1 MNNAHRRPAPAA
13 GPPGRLPGWG
23 GAIGGAIASA
33 TDIGLIGRDAELA
46 ALRRLIDR
54 IRHEGSS
61 VLFRGEPGVG
71 KSSVLQAAAA
81 MGRDSN
87 ALVLEAS
94 GIESESMLPFA
105 GLHQLL
111 RPLLNRPSSLPD
123 VQQRALLTALGLR
136 DGPAPQLF
144 LIALAALTL
153 ITDTAATQ
161 PVVLIVDDVQWIDG
175 PTNDVLAFISRR
187 VRHDPVMMI
196 TALRDGHVAAVCSAD
211 AREVTLAGL
220 DEDSSRELL
229 NRASADLNS
238 AGLTSTGLTSA
249 DRRTI
254 LGYARG
260 NPLALVELPGSWRSA
275 DGEARSAA
283 PDMVPLTTRLERA
296 FAARI
301 TELPPLARDALLI
314 AAVNTEESLVEVL
327 AGTTILAGSA
337 VTTEILEPAQHARLV
352 TFNEVTIRFR
362 HPLVRSGV
370 LYSESLRRRQAAH
383 AAIGQTLPADS
394 DRRVWHQ
401 AQSVDGPDDEVA
413 DRLDATHAGSIARG
427 SVATAVA
434 ALERSAQLTTDSRTR
449 GRRLLA
455 AAQHAFALGRVDLV
469 HRLVD
474 EAEGNDLS
482 ELDLARAEWLRE
494 IFSEGKLGDSARIL
508 ELCEF
513 AARSAESGEVGLAL
527 DLLASAAL
535 RSWWAIAEPRARDR
549 VVTVAESLSG
559 SQLDPRCIAA
569 VALTEPVAKGR
580 QTLRRLAAIGA
591 GSTRNADDLL
601 QLGNA
606 ARAIGAE
613 VLASDYFDGAETK
626 LREQGQLGLLPH
638 VLAVHAAVCLDLGDW
653 RRAAHSLDEARR
665 LAVETGQPTWGT
677 GVAAVEAVF
686 TALTGDTEAAL
697 GQAADIERAFS
708 GQAAN
713 DFRSLAQLARG
724 AAHLSD
730 GQHAAAYAELEP
742 LFDPADPR
750 HHPRE
755 SLSGFMFLAEAA
767 AGCGERSAARV
778 LAARME
784 QLAET
789 TQSPVIAVQLLYA
802 RPVLADD
809 ADAEGLFRL
818 GLEQDLTRWPWPRA
832 RIQFGYGSWLRR
844 KRRMTEAREPL
855 RAALATFELIG
866 AAGWAGQA
874 RTALRAA
881 GERDSAA
888 STASP
893 ESLMTG
899 QEMQIARLAAEGL
912 SNREIGAQLYLSPR
926 TVGSHLYRIFP
937 KLGIRSRS
945 QLATLLAGS

>member
-1 MNNAHRRPAPAA
+1 MSSAHRKPGPAA
-13 GPPGRLPGWG
+13 GPPASLPGWG
-23 GAIGGAIASA
+23 DA
-33 TDIGLIGRDAELA
+33 TDIQLIGRDAELA
-46 ALRRLIDR
+46 ALGRLISR

-61 VLFRGEPGVG
+61 VILRGEPGVG

-81 MGRDSN
+81 MGRDAS

-111 RPLLNRPSSLPD
+111 RPLLNRPSSLPE

-161 PVVLIVDDVQWIDG
+161 PVVLVVDDVQWIDG

-196 TALRDGHVAAVCSAD
+196 TALRDGHVAAVCAAD
-211 AREVTLAGL
+211 AREINLAGL

-229 NRASADLNS
+229 NRAG
-238 AGLTSTGLTSA
+238 AGLTSV

-260 NPLALVELPGSWRSA
+260 NPLALVELPGTWRSA
-275 DGEARSAA
+275 HGEARSAA

-296 FAARI
+296 FAVRI
-301 TELPPLARDALLI
+301 TELPARTRDALLI
-314 AAVNTEESLVEVL
+314 AAVNVEESLLEVL
-327 AGTTILAGSA
+327 AGTTILSESP
-337 VTTEILEPAQHARLV
+337 VTTEVLEPAQQARLV

-383 AAIGQTLPADS
+383 AAVSQALPARS

-401 AQSVDGPDDEVA
+401 AQSVDGPDDDVA
-413 DRLDATHAGSIARG
+413 DRLDASHTASIARG

-449 GRRLLA
+449 GRRLLV
-455 AAQHAFALGRVDLV
+455 AAQHAFALGRADLV
-469 HRLVD
+469 SRLVD
-474 EAEGNDLS
+474 AAEGNDLS

-494 IFSEGKLGDSARIL
+494 KFSEGQLGDSARVL

-513 AARSAESGEVGLAL
+513 AARSAESGDPDLAL
-527 DLLASAAL
+527 DLLSSAAL
-535 RSWWAIAEPRARDR
+535 RSWWATTAPQARHRVIA
-549 VVTVAESLSG
+549 VAESLPG
-559 SQLDPRCIAA
+559 SQHDPRCIAA
-569 VALTEPVAKGR
+569 VAMTEPIAKGP
-580 QTLRRLAAIGA
+580 QTQRRLAAIGA
-591 GSTRNADDLL
+591 GSARNADELL
-601 QLGNA
+601 QFGNA

-613 VLASDYFDGAETK
+613 VLASDYFDGAEAK

-638 VLAVHAAVCLDLGDW
+638 LLAVHAAVCLDLGTW
-653 RRAAHSLDEARR
+653 RRAAHSLEEARR
-665 LAVETGQPTWGT
+665 LAAETGQPTWGT

-686 TALTGDTEAAL
+686 TGLIGETEAAL
-697 GQAADIERAFS
+697 RQAADIERAFS
-708 GQAAN
+708 HQPAN

-724 AAHLSD
+724 AAYLSD

-742 LFDPADPR
+742 LFDAADPR

-755 SLSGFMFLAEAA
+755 SLSGIMFLAEAA
-767 AGCGERSAARV
+767 AGGGAREAARV
-778 LAARME
+778 IVARME
-784 QLAET
+784 KLAEQ

-809 ADAEGLFRL
+809 ADAERLFQL
-818 GLEQDLTRWPWPRA
+818 GLTPDLTRWPWPRA
-832 RIQFGYGSWLRR
+832 RIQFAYGSWLRR
-844 KRRMTEAREPL
+844 KRRMADAREPL
-855 RAALATFELIG
+855 RSALATFELIG

-888 STASP
+888 STTTP

-912 SNREIGAQLYLSPR
+912 SNREIGARLYLSPR

>member
-1 MNNAHRRPAPAA
+1 MSSAHRRPA
-13 GPPGRLPGWG
+13 GPPASLPGWG
-23 GAIGGAIASA
+23 DA
-33 TDIGLIGRDAELA
+33 TDIQLIGRDVELA

-61 VLFRGEPGVG
+61 VLLRGEPGVG

-81 MGRDSN
+81 MGRDGH

-161 PVVLIVDDVQWIDG
+161 PVVLVVDDVQWIDG

-187 VRHDPVMMI
+187 VRHDPVVMI

-211 AREVTLAGL
+211 AREITLAGL
-220 DEDSSRELL
+220 DEDASRALL
-229 NRASADLNS
+229 SQAGADL
-238 AGLTSTGLTSA
+238 TSV

-260 NPLALVELPGSWRSA
+260 NPLALVELPGTWRSA

-296 FAARI
+296 FAVRI
-301 TELPPLARDALLI
+301 TELPSRTRDALLI
-314 AAVNTEESLVEVL
+314 AAVSVEESLLEVL
-327 AGTTILAGSA
+327 AGTTILSESP
-337 VTTEILEPAQHARLV
+337 VTTEVLEPAQQARLV

-370 LYSESLRRRQAAH
+370 LHSESLRRRQAAH
-383 AAIGQTLPADS
+383 AAVSQALPAHS

-401 AQSVDGPDDEVA
+401 AQSVDGPDDDVA
-413 DRLDATHAGSIARG
+413 DRLDASHAASLARG

-455 AAQHAFALGRVDLV
+455 AAQHAFALGRADLV
-469 HRLVD
+469 RRLVD
-474 EAEGNDLS
+474 AAEGNDLS

-494 IFSEGKLGDSARIL
+494 KFSADQLGDSARVL

-513 AARSAESGEVGLAL
+513 AARSAASGDVGLAL
-527 DLLASAAL
+527 DLLSSAAL
-535 RSWWAIAEPRARDR
+535 RSWWATAARQARHRVIA
-549 VVTVAESLSG
+549 VAESLSG
-559 SQLDPRCIAA
+559 SQHDPRCIAA
-569 VALTEPVAKGR
+569 VAMTEPIAKSL
-580 QTLRRLAAIGA
+580 QTQRRLAAIGA
-591 GSTRNADDLL
+591 GSARSADELL
-601 QLGNA
+601 QFGNA
-606 ARAIGAE
+606 ARAVGAE
-613 VLASDYFDGAETK
+613 VLASDYFDDAEAK

-638 VLAVHAAVCLDLGDW
+638 LLAVHAAVCLDLGTW
-653 RRAAHSLDEARR
+653 RRAGHGLDEARR
-665 LAVETGQPTWGT
+665 LAAETGQPAWGT

-686 TALTGDTEAAL
+686 TGLTGQTEAAL

-708 GQAAN
+708 HQPAN

-724 AAHLSD
+724 VAYLSD

-755 SLSGFMFLAEAA
+755 SLSGIMFLAEAA
-767 AGCGERSAARV
+767 AGGGAREAARV
-778 LAARME
+778 IVARME
-784 QLAET
+784 ELAEQ

-809 ADAEGLFRL
+809 ADAERLFQL
-818 GLEQDLTRWPWPRA
+818 GLTQDLTRWPWPRA
-832 RIQFGYGSWLRR
+832 RIQFAYGSWLRR
-844 KRRMTEAREPL
+844 KRRMAEAREPL
-855 RAALATFELIG
+855 RSALATFELIG

-888 STASP
+888 STATP

-912 SNREIGAQLYLSPR
+912 SNREIGARLYLSPR

>member
-1 MNNAHRRPAPAA
+1 MNSAHRAPAH
-13 GPPGRLPGWG
+13 PGGFPASLSGRN
-23 GAIGGAIASA
+23 GAP
-33 TDIGLIGRDAELA
+33 DIRLIGRDAELA
-46 ALRRLIDR
+46 ALHRLISK

-61 VLFRGEPGVG
+61 VILRGEPGVG

-81 MGRDSN
+81 MSRNSS

-111 RPLLNRPSSLPD
+111 RPLLARPSSLPD

-136 DGPAPQLF
+136 DGPPPQLF
-144 LIALAALTL
+144 LIALAALTI
-153 ITDTAATQ
+153 ITDTAAAQ

-187 VRHDPVMMI
+187 VRHDPIMMI

-211 AREVTLAGL
+211 AREINLAGL

-229 NRASADLNS
+229 SLASD
-238 AGLTSTGLTSA
+238 GLTSV
-249 DRRTI
+249 DRRAI
-254 LGYARG
+254 LGQARG

-275 DGEARSAA
+275 EAESRSAV

-301 TELPPLARDALLI
+301 RELPPLTRDALLM
-314 AAVNTEESLVEVL
+314 AAVNAEESLIEVL
-327 AGTTILAGSA
+327 AGTTVLSETP
-337 VTTEILEPAQHARLV
+337 VTSEILEPAQDARLI
-352 TFNEVTIRFR
+352 TFNAVTIRFR

-370 LYSESLRRRQAAH
+370 LYTESLRRRQAAH
-383 AAIGQTLPADS
+383 SAMSQALPGHS
-394 DRRVWHQ
+394 YRRAWHE
-401 AQSVDGPDDEVA
+401 AQSVDGPDDDVA
-413 DRLDATHAGSIARG
+413 DRLDASHAASIARG

-455 AAQHAFALGRVDLV
+455 AAQHAFALGRADLV
-469 HRLVD
+469 NRLVD
-474 EAEGNDLS
+474 AAEGNDLS

-494 IFSEGKLGDSARIL
+494 IFSEGKLGDSARVL
-508 ELCEF
+508 ELCEL
-513 AARSAESGEVGLAL
+513 AARSAESGELDLAL

-535 RSWWAIAEPRARDR
+535 RSWWAIAEPAARRR
-549 VVTVAESLSG
+549 VITVAESLPG
-559 SQLDPRCIAA
+559 LQDDPRCISVIA
-569 VALTEPVAKGR
+569 VTEPIAKGR
-580 QTLRRLAAIGA
+580 QTQGRLAAISAGG
-591 GSTRNADDLL
+591 GSTAEELR
-601 QLGNA
+601 QLGMA
-606 ARAIGAE
+606 ARATGAE
-613 VLASDYFDGAETK
+613 VRASDYFDAAETK
-626 LREQGQLGLLPH
+626 MREQGQLGLLPH
-638 VLAVHAAVCLDLGDW
+638 VLAVHAAVCIDLGDW
-653 RRAAHSLDEARR
+653 RRAAHSLEEATR
-665 LAVETGQPTWGT
+665 LATETGQPTWGT

-686 TALTGDTEAAL
+686 TGLTGETEAAL
-697 GQAADIERAFS
+697 RQAADIERAFS

-713 DFRSLAQLARG
+713 DFRSLAQIARG
-724 AAHLSD
+724 AAYLSD
-730 GQHAAAYAELEP
+730 GQHAAAYAALAP

-767 AGCGERSAARV
+767 AHSGAREAART
-778 LAARME
+778 LAASME

-809 ADAEGLFRL
+809 ADAERLFQL
-818 GLEQDLTRWPWPRA
+818 GLAQDLTRWPWPRA
-832 RIQFGYGSWLRR
+832 RIQLAYGSWLRR
-844 KRRMTEAREPL
+844 KRRMAEAREPL
-855 RAALATFELIG
+855 RSALATFEVIG
-866 AAGWAGQA
+866 AVGWARQA
-874 RTALRAA
+874 RTGLRAA

-888 STASP
+888 TAAP
-893 ESLMTG
+893 ESLMSA

-912 SNREIGAQLYLSPR
+912 SNREIGQRLYLSPR

>member
-1 MNNAHRRPAPAA
+1 MSCAVTQPDGPAA
-13 GPPGRLPGWG
+13 SIPGWA
-23 GAIGGAIASA
+23 GAEAVR
-33 TDIGLIGRDAELA
+33 LIGRDAELA
-46 ALRRLIDR
+46 ALHRLISM

-61 VLFRGEPGVG
+61 VILRGEPGVG
-71 KSSVLQAAAA
+71 KSSVLRAAAA
-81 MGRDSN
+81 LGRDNN

-111 RPLLNRPSSLPD
+111 RPLLNRPSSLPE

-153 ITDTAATQ
+153 ITDTAAMQ
-161 PVVLIVDDVQWIDG
+161 PVVLVVDDVQWIDV

-196 TALRDGHVAAVCSAD
+196 TALRDGHVVAVCSAD
-211 AREVTLAGL
+211 AQEINLAGL

-229 NRASADLNS
+229 SLAD
-238 AGLTSTGLTSA
+238 AGLTGV
-249 DRRTI
+249 DRRAI

-260 NPLALVELPGSWRSA
+260 NPLALVELPGTWRSA
-275 DGEARSAA
+275 DGAARSAA
-283 PDMVPLTTRLERA
+283 PDMVPLTIRLERA

-301 TELPPLARDALLI
+301 KELPSRTRDALLV
-314 AAVNTEESLVEVL
+314 AAVHAEESLIEIL
-327 AGTTILAGSA
+327 AGTTILSESP

-370 LYSESLRRRQAAH
+370 LYSETLHRRQAAH
-383 AAIGQTLPADS
+383 AAMSQVLPAHS
-394 DRRVWHQ
+394 YRRVWHQ
-401 AQSVDGPDDEVA
+401 AQSVDGPDDDVA
-413 DRLDATHAGSIARG
+413 DRLDASHAASIARG
-427 SVATAVA
+427 SVVTAVA
-434 ALERSAQLTTDSRTR
+434 ALERSAQLTTDSRIR
-449 GRRLLA
+449 GRRLLT
-455 AAQHAFALGRVDLV
+455 AAQHAFALGRADLV
-469 HRLVD
+469 NRLVD

-494 IFSEGKLGDSARIL
+494 KFSEGKLGDSARVL

-513 AARSAESGEVGLAL
+513 AARSAESGDHDLAL

-535 RSWWAIAEPRARDR
+535 RSWWATAEPKARHR
-549 VVTVAESLSG
+549 VIAVAQSLSG
-559 SQLDPRCIAA
+559 SQNDPRCIAA
-569 VALTEPVAKGR
+569 VALTEPIAKGL
-580 QTLRRLAAIGA
+580 QTQRRFAAIGA
-591 GSTRNADDLL
+591 EGAWNADELL

-626 LREQGQLGLLPH
+626 LREHGQLGLLPQL
-638 VLAVHAAVCLDLGDW
+638 LAVHAAVCIDLGNW
-653 RRAAHSLDEARR
+653 RRAAHSLEEARR
-665 LAVETGQPTWGT
+665 LATETGQPTWGT
-677 GVAAVEAVF
+677 GIAAVEAVF
-686 TALTGDTEAAL
+686 TGLTGETEEAL
-697 GQAADIERAFS
+697 RQAADIEDAFS
-708 GQAAN
+708 GRPAN

-724 AAHLSD
+724 AAHLSAS
-730 GQHAAAYAELEP
+730 QPAAAYADLEP

-767 AGCGERSAARV
+767 AGCGEQAAARV

-784 QLAET
+784 ELAET

-802 RPVLADD
+802 RPVLAED
-809 ADAEGLFRL
+809 ADAEQLFQL
-818 GLEQDLTRWPWPRA
+818 GLAQDLTRWPWPRA
-832 RIQFGYGSWLRR
+832 RIQYAYGSWLRR

-855 RAALATFELIG
+855 RSALATFEVIG
-866 AAGWAGQA
+866 AAGWAAQA

-881 GERDSAA
+881 GERDSAT
-888 STASP
+888 STATP
-893 ESLMTG
+893 ESLMTA
-899 QEMQIARLAAEGL
+899 QEMQIARLAAQGL
-912 SNREIGAQLYLSPR
+912 SNREIGQRLYLSPR